1 MISHR
6 AFPVEPWTIREVGL
20 DLDVLA
26 QSESVFALSN
36 GHIGM
41 RANLD
46 EGEPHGLPGSYLNSV
61 HELRPLD
68 YGEAVYGSPSIS
80 QTIVNVA
87 NGKLI
92 RLLVDDEP
100 FDVRYGSLEHHERV
114 LDMRAGTLARHALWT
129 SPAGRQIEVRS
140 TRLVSF
146 SQRGIAA
153 ICYEVAPV
161 DAPIQAV
168 LQSDLVTNEPVPH
181 SSSDP
186 RSAGAI
192 DRPFD
197 NEMHGSRDLRSVMV
211 HCTRESRLRVGA
223 GMDHVIDSP
232 VDTHVEMVS
241 HPDLGRLTVTVA
253 LRPGQTLRLVKFIAY
268 GWSAQ
273 RSLPAVEAQ
282 VEAALTAAM
291 ATGWQGL
298 VDSQRE
304 FLDDYWTRADVEID
318 GDDAV
323 QQAVRFAQF
332 HVLQSSARAERR
344 AIPAKGLTG
353 PGYDGHAFWD
363 AETFVLNV
371 LTYTLPEAARDALR
385 WRHSTLPIARDH
397 ARDMGLAGAA
407 FAWRTITGQE
417 CSAYWPAGTAAFHV
431 NADVACAV
439 IRYVHATG
447 DSEFEREAGLE
458 LLVETARLWM
468 ALGDVDANGR
478 FRIDGV
484 TGPDEYSA
492 LADNNVFTNLMAQWN
507 LRGAA
512 DASERHPDVAGGL
525 DVTPDEIVGWRDA
538 ADRMTIPYDE
548 QSGIHPQA
556 ESFTE
561 HSVWD
566 FASTPPENYPLL
578 LHYPYRDLYRKQVV
592 KQADLVL
599 AMHLRGDAFTP
610 EQKARNFNYY
620 EALTVRDSSLSSAT
634 QAVIAAEVG
643 HIELAHDYLCE
654 AALMDLDDLE
664 HNTRDGV
671 HMASLAG
678 TWIAL
683 VAGLA
688 GMRDHDPELRFLP
701 RLPAGITR
709 LAFGLAWRG
718 RTLRVTVTPGE
729 TSYHLDDGGE
739 PIDVVHCGKTVR
751 VTPDG
756 PVTQPNEAF
765 TAGMPPTQPPGREPE
780 RRYGAR
786 RRESSAPVARDLD
799 S

>member
-1 MISHR
+1 MITHH
-6 AFPVEPWTIREVGL
+6 AFPIEPWTIREIGL

-36 GHIGM
+36 GHIGL

-100 FDVRYGSLEHHERV
+100 FDVRYGSLQHHERV
-114 LDMRAGTLARHALWT
+114 LDMRAGTLVRHALWT

-146 SQRGIAA
+146 THRGIAA
-153 ICYEVAPV
+153 ICYDVTPV
-161 DAPIQAV
+161 DAAIQAV
-168 LQSDLVTNEPVPH
+168 VQSDLVANEPVPR
-181 SSSDP
+181 SSEDP

-192 DRPFD
+192 DAPFEG
-197 NEMHGSRDLRSVMV
+197 EMHGSRDQRAVMV
-211 HCTRESRLRVGA
+211 HRTKSSGLRVGA
-223 GMDHVIDSP
+223 GIDHVIEC
-232 VDTHVEMVS
+232 DTDVHMETVS
-241 HPDLGRLTVTVA
+241 HPNLGRVTVTVG
-253 LRPGQTLRLVKFIAY
+253 LEPGQTVRLVKFIAY

-291 ATGWQGL
+291 ATGWDGL
-298 VDSQRE
+298 VNRQRE
-304 FLDDYWTRADVEID
+304 YLDEYWARADVEVD

-363 AETFVLNV
+363 AETFVLHV
-371 LTYTLPEAARDALR
+371 LTYTLPDAARDVLR

-397 ARDMGLAGAA
+397 AAEMGLAGAA

-431 NADVACAV
+431 NADIACAA
-439 IRYVHATG
+439 IRYVNATG
-447 DSEFEREAGLE
+447 DVDFERETGLE
-458 LLVETARLWM
+458 LIAETARLWM
-468 ALGDVDANGR
+468 SLGDVDANGK

-492 LADNNVFTNLMAQWN
+492 FADNNVYTNLMAQWN

-512 DASERHPDVAGGL
+512 EAAERHTDVAERLGI
-525 DVTPDEIVGWRDA
+525 TRDEIDGWCDA
-538 ADRMTIPYDE
+538 AERMTVPYDS
-548 QSGIHPQA
+548 QAGIHPQA
-556 ESFTE
+556 EAFTE

-578 LHYPYRDLYRKQVV
+578 LHYSYRDLYRKQVV

-610 EQKARNFNYY
+610 EQKARNFDYY
-620 EALTVRDSSLSSAT
+620 EALTVRDSSLSAAT

-643 HIELAHDYLCE
+643 QIELAHDYLGE
-654 AALMDLDDLE
+654 AALMDLGDLE

-688 GMRDHDPELRFLP
+688 GLRDHASELQFMP
-701 RLPAGITR
+701 RLPSAIRR
-709 LAFGLAWRG
+709 LAFGVGWRG
-718 RTLRVTVTPGE
+718 RTIRVTVTSDQ
-729 TSYHLDDGGE
+729 TAYRLDDGGE
-739 PIDVVHCGKTVR
+739 PVTLRHCGKSVE
-751 VTPDG
+751 VAPG
-756 PVTQPNEAF
+756 EPVTFPNAPF
-765 TAGMPPTQPPGREPE
+765 TARPRPLQPIGRAP
-780 RRYGAR
+780 AR
-786 RRESSAPVARDLD
+786 RGSA
-799 S
+799 